1 MKKFKIVLSLLILV
15 LFSFQI
21 TKVLGVTQPILEKS
35 TMLKGDSSRFYFEI
49 QAVGYTYK
57 QSCVWSLSGMD
68 PLKVNFDE
76 MSVLVNAGEIKKVY
90 GTVSI
95 PSDAPTKTYTG
106 WLSVT
111 CEPYVEVSGGSSIKK
126 TANVPFVVNVV
137 EVLEKQ
143 AEQKLPTEEEQK
155 PTIHLLP
162 ILAIIILVILVIC
175 LVYRLNKKKK

>member
-1 MKKFKIVLSLLILV
+1 MKKIKIVLSLLISIF
-15 LFSFQI
+15 FSFQI
-21 TKVLGVTQPILEKS
+21 TNVLGVTQPILEKN

-57 QSCVWSLSGMD
+57 QSCIWSLNGMD

-76 MSVLVNAGEIKKVY
+76 TSVIVDAGEIKKVY
-90 GTVSI
+90 GTVSV
-95 PSDAPTKTYTG
+95 PADTPTKTYNG

-126 TANVPFVVNVV
+126 TTNVPFVVNVV
-137 EVLEKQ
+137 EVIGKQ

-175 LVYRLNKKKK
+175 LVYWLNKKKK

>member
-1 MKKFKIVLSLLILV
+1 MFL
-15 LFSFQI
+15 FQI

-57 QSCVWSLSGMD
+57 QSCAWSLSGMD
-68 PLKVNFDE
+68 PLKVDFDQT
-76 MSVLVNAGEIKKVY
+76 SVVVNAGEIKKIY
-90 GTVSI
+90 GTVSV
-95 PSDAPTKTYTG
+95 PADAPIKNYIG

-111 CEPYVEVSGGSSIKK
+111 CEPYAEVSGGSTIKK
-126 TANVPFVVNVV
+126 TTPVPFVINVV
-137 EVLEKQ
+137 EVMEKQ

-175 LVYRLNKKKK
+175 LVYWLNKKKK